1 LGCGDRIDA
10 TEQKA
15 GGMAGRELIRELHEA
30 SYRRLAIELLAYV
43 DDLGA
48 AEDTAREAF
57 AAAYRDGR
65 AVDAAVSPHEELRQ
79 RALDAIRRRESRE
92 RMLGAL
98 RRRAPAPEPTRRDP
112 RLSADAHEVLD
123 AVTSLPHAER
133 EAAVLHYLAELPDD
147 EASSTMSSTAPTP
160 EAVRSL
166 LARADAALRAAVDRE
181 GDRYRQ
187 RIDDLAVDLRHAI
200 GMPSFEDVV
209 ATASRHRRRMLAS
222 VVAAAAVVTAGVV
235 VSVGGSPAST
245 PAADPLAGVPRAT
258 AAVRTALQEP
268 DTTMYAVARTADGVW
283 ASFWFCRSCAV
294 ERSFALLSRDGF
306 QHVQVVPLFT
316 DGQGDAWATA
326 SGDFVVSSGIN
337 GVLQVVSPGG
347 TVRNVGGLSSAPP
360 MPAGRDDLVVTSLGV
375 GAPNVPMVIDPS
387 SLRQWPLTV
396 SDFNDPGAVSVVD
409 SYPDGDLWGL
419 HMFAARSGLVHS
431 DDGGRTWSSFLFP
444 SAHGGVRQP
453 RAVTPFGPPLV
464 SASGTIGFL
473 SLPAGRPNPN
483 HPELLISADGGE
495 TWERRGAPRDTEGR
509 PVTVYAAALTASGA
523 VVVRGVDSD
532 GVARVWL
539 APDGADGYHS
549 LRPVLQESV
558 TFARPPLDRPDALWA
573 TAPRAIWESDDAGRT
588 WDLLISHQ
596 TWQNIEVVGG

>member
-1 LGCGDRIDA
+1 
-10 TEQKA
+10 
-15 GGMAGRELIRELHEA
+15 MAGRELIRELHEA
-30 SYRRLAIELLAYV
+30 SYRRLAIELLAYI

-65 AVDAAVSPHEELRQ
+65 AVDAAVSPHEELRL
-79 RALDAIRRRESRE
+79 RALDEIRRRESRD
-92 RMLGAL
+92 RMLSAL
-98 RRRAPAPEPTRRDP
+98 RRRRPASEPPRRDG
-112 RLSADAHEVLD
+112 RLSADADEVL
-123 AVTSLPHAER
+123 AAFAALPQAER

-147 EASSTMSSTAPTP
+147 EVSSSMSSTSSTAPTP
-160 EAVRSL
+160 QAVRAL
-166 LARADAALRAAVDRE
+166 LARADAALHAELDRD
-181 GDRYRQ
+181 GNRYRQ

-200 GMPSFEDVV
+200 GMPSFDDVV
-209 ATASRHRRRMLAS
+209 ATASRHRRRLLAS
-222 VVAAAAVVTAGVV
+222 VAAVVALVGAGLV
-235 VSVGGSPAST
+235 VSVARSDNSPSPATADSVDVST
-245 PAADPLAGVPRAT
+245 QT
-258 AAVRTALQEP
+258 AAVRTALQAP

-316 DGQGDAWATA
+316 DGQGDAWATV
-326 SGDFVVSSGIN
+326 SGDFVVSSGIS
-337 GVLQVVSPGG
+337 GVLQVVSPDGS
-347 TVRNVGGLSSAPP
+347 VRNVGGLSSAPP
-360 MPAGRDDLVVTSLGV
+360 MPAGRDDLVATSLGV
-375 GAPNVPMVIDPS
+375 GPPNVPMVIDPS

-396 SDFNDPGAVSVVD
+396 SDFNDTGSVSVVN

-444 SAHGGVRQP
+444 SAHGADSTPG
-453 RAVTPFGPPLV
+453 AVTPFGPPLV
-464 SASGTIGFL
+464 SASGTFGFL

-495 TWERRGAPRDTEGR
+495 TWVRRGAPRDTEGR
-509 PVTVYAAALTASGA
+509 RVKVYGAALTASGS
-523 VVVRGVDSD
+523 VVVRGVDADGVTRVWVGSD
-532 GVARVWL
+532 GAT
-539 APDGADGYHS
+539 GYHS

-573 TAPRAIWESDDAGRT
+573 TY
-588 WDLLISHQ
+588 LLISHQ
-596 TWQNIEVVGG
+596 TWQNIEVRG